1 MVQQT
6 IEQKKDSAHDSEQ
19 APPSGLDVLRQNTP
33 KILTDNA
40 PRVVAGFKI
49 AGSAAMIA
57 TGNWAFRV
65 AGSMFI
71 LGNIVM
77 SIFGQKKT
85 DEEREKLQTQEA
97 SATKPP
103 SDNPFLNHMGKVVN
117 PQKYP
122 IESALSI
129 FSVGSIFWAL
139 SGLVKGK
146 GGSLGGGLFSMASDL
161 NGALNKENTD
171 DDRKLK
177 DLQSPQEWFQYFK
190 NRPILTSSLLNIGA
204 DVTTAVDGIKHLRTG
219 NPFQLIAGL
228 SILCGNIFQAIYV
241 NKNDYNI
248 EKRKPSK
255 DTAAQLLSAPAATNA
270 PTTRIDAVSHESLLQ
285 LNEAHQQR

>member
-1 MVQQT
+1 MVTQTPQQQT
-6 IEQKKDSAHDSEQ
+6 EKTNDSEHVK
-19 APPSGLDVLRQNTP
+19 PSALDVLRQNTP

-85 DEEREKLQTQEA
+85 DEEREKLQNQEA
-97 SATKPP
+97 IAIKSP
-103 SDNPFLNHMGKVVN
+103 SNNPFLNHMGKVVN

-171 DDRKLK
+171 DDRRLK
-177 DLQSPQEWFQYFK
+177 DLHSPQDWFQYFK

-219 NPFQLIAGL
+219 NPFQLVAGL

-248 EKRKPSK
+248 EKRKPLK
-255 DTAAQLLSAPAATNA
+255 DTAAQLPLTQAATSAPA
-270 PTTRIDAVSHESLLQ
+270 TRIDTVSHESLLQ
-285 LNEAHQQR
+285 LNQAQQQR